1 MSINV
6 TNGNFSSEGN
16 PRLKDLLTVGWGLE
30 IENSES
36 IQIFNGTDKN
46 PIGFNLFSFI
56 FDELDSENIDSL
68 KGPYLPGE
76 SSGESLVFNGDRISY
91 SVDGFDFLQISGM
104 LFTNDPFV
112 SGGGIYSVKNG
123 LSEAFPTYIES
134 LTVPG
139 ISYEYSYYEE
149 TFTSEDPEPITTTT
163 LYPAVYMN
171 ITPFPGSIDPFLA
184 IGPTVILISLDSE
197 ALLWDDVFIE
207 VLSLSGSAGPI

>member
-1 MSINV
+1 MSINIV
-6 TNGNFSSEGN
+6 NGNFSREGN
-16 PRLKDLLTVGWGLE
+16 PRLKDLLVVGWELGLE
-30 IENSES
+30 DSES
-36 IQIFNGTDKN
+36 VQIFHGTDKN
-46 PIGFNLFSFI
+46 QTGFDLFSFI
-56 FDELDSENIDSL
+56 FNELASENIDFL

-76 SSGESLVFNGDRISY
+76 SLVFTGDRISY

-104 LFTNDPFV
+104 LFTNDPYV

-123 LSEAFPTYIES
+123 LGEEFPTYIES

-163 LYPAVYMN
+163 LYHAVYMN